1 MLPLQDFNDF
11 ILQHNLFS
19 KESNILLAVS
29 GGKDSVLMVHLFKAA
44 GYTFSIAHCN
54 FNLRAEEFQRDESF
68 VRMLAGVVEVPFYL
82 AQFDTKGYAAEQ
94 KVSKQ
99 MAARALRYEWFEK
112 IRFQQGFDFIALA
125 QHQDDGMETVLL
137 NLTRGTGIAG
147 LHGILPK
154 RGNLLR
160 PLLFLT
166 RLQIDMIIE
175 ENLIDYVE
183 DSSNSTLNY
192 SRNKIRHQVLPLL
205 KELNPNLERT
215 FEQNIQRFRETE
227 MVLQQVVNT
236 LTKDLL
242 IEKNDAIHLSIE
254 VIRRLHPQKLL
265 LFEMLKPYGFTEPVL
280 DDLIAGIDKQSGT
293 IYSSNT
299 HQAIVDRED
308 VIVVKIPASEE
319 LEIYFIH
326 PQDEKL
332 LFLNQQLSISYT
344 EIVQFE
350 KEPAKAFVDVK
361 DLIFPLILRV
371 WQEGDKFIPL
381 GMKTYK
387 KLSNFFIDQKVPV
400 NEKRLV
406 PILVNGNGEIIW
418 VGGYRQDDRFKITGS
433 TTSLVVFE
441 LTKP

>member
-1 MLPLQDFNDF
+1 ML
-11 ILQHNLFS
+11 
-19 KESNILLAVS
+19 
-29 GGKDSVLMVHLFKAA
+29 
-44 GYTFSIAHCN
+44 
-54 FNLRAEEFQRDESF
+54 
-68 VRMLAGVVEVPFYL
+68 
-82 AQFDTKGYAAEQ
+82 
-94 KVSKQ
+94 
-99 MAARALRYEWFEK
+99 
-112 IRFQQGFDFIALA
+112 
-125 QHQDDGMETVLL
+125 
-137 NLTRGTGIAG
+137 
-147 LHGILPK
+147 
-154 RGNLLR
+154 
-160 PLLFLT
+160 
-166 RLQIDMIIE
+166 
-175 ENLIDYVE
+175 
-183 DSSNSTLNY
+183 
-192 SRNKIRHQVLPLL
+192 
-205 KELNPNLERT
+205 
-215 FEQNIQRFRETE
+215 
-227 MVLQQVVNT
+227 
-236 LTKDLL
+236 
-242 IEKNDAIHLSIE
+242 
-254 VIRRLHPQKLL
+254 
-265 LFEMLKPYGFTEPVL
+265 
-280 DDLIAGIDKQSGT
+280 
-293 IYSSNT
+293 
-299 HQAIVDRED
+299 
-308 VIVVKIPASEE
+308 VKIPASEE

>member
-1 MLPLQDFNDF
+1 MLPLQNFNDF
-11 ILQHNLFS
+11 IVQNKLFS

-44 GYTFSIAHCN
+44 GYTFSVAHCN
-54 FNLRAEEFQRDESF
+54 FNLRGDESQRDESF

-82 AQFDTKGYAAEQ
+82 AHFDTKGYAVEQ
-94 KVSKQ
+94 KVSTQ
-99 MAARALRYEWFEK
+99 MAARTLRYEWFEK
-112 IRFQQGFDFIALA
+112 LRVQQGFDFIALA
-125 QHQDDGMETVLL
+125 QHQDDGIETVLL

-227 MVLQQVVNT
+227 MVLQQVVST

-242 IEKNDAIHLSIE
+242 IQKNGAIHLSIE

-280 DDLIAGIDKQSGT
+280 DDLISGVDKQSGT
-293 IYSSNT
+293 IYYSNT

-308 VIVVKIPASEE
+308 VIVVQIPALEE
-319 LEIYFIH
+319 LKIRFIH
-326 PQDEKL
+326 HQDEHAE
-332 LFLNQQLSISYT
+332 FLNQRISISYT

-350 KEPAKAFVDVK
+350 KEPTKAFVDVK
-361 DLIFPLILRV
+361 DLIFPLILRS

-387 KLSNFFIDQKVPV
+387 KLSNYFIDQKIPL
-400 NEKRLV
+400 NEKRLI

-418 VGGYRQDDRFKITGS
+418 IGGYRQDDRFKITGS

>member
-1 MLPLQDFNDF
+1 MLPLQNFNDF
-11 ILQHNLFS
+11 IVQNKLFS
-19 KESNILLAVS
+19 NESNILLAVS

-54 FNLRAEEFQRDESF
+54 FNLRGDESQRDESF

-82 AQFDTKGYAAEQ
+82 AHFDTKGYAAEQ
-94 KVSKQ
+94 KVSTQ
-99 MAARALRYEWFEK
+99 MAARTLRYEWFEK
-112 IRFQQGFDFIALA
+112 LRVQQGFDFIALA
-125 QHQDDGMETVLL
+125 QHQDDGIETVLL

-227 MVLQQVVNT
+227 MVLQQVVST

-242 IEKNDAIHLSIE
+242 IQKNDAIHLSIE

-280 DDLIAGIDKQSGT
+280 DDLIAGVDKQSGT
-293 IYSSNT
+293 IYCSNT

-308 VIVVKIPASEE
+308 VIVVQIPALEE
-319 LEIYFIH
+319 LKICFIH
-326 PQDEKL
+326 HQDEYA
-332 LFLNQQLSISYT
+332 LFLNQRISISYT

-350 KEPAKAFVDVK
+350 KEPTKAFVDVK
-361 DLIFPLILRV
+361 DLIFPLILRS

-387 KLSNFFIDQKVPV
+387 KLSNYFIDQKIPL
-400 NEKRLV
+400 NEKRLI

-418 VGGYRQDDRFKITGS
+418 IGGYRQDDRFKITGS